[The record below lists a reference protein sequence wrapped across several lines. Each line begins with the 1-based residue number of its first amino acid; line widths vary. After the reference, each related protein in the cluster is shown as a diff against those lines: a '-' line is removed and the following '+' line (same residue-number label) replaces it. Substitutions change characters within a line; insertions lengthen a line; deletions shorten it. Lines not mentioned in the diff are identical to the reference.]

1 MTFGVPYSFVPGT
14 KAKADEVNAN
24 FIDVLT
30 KIEDTNLRIDETN
43 SNADSKNSEIDA
55 KFDQVDNNL
64 NQCANL
70 DFSNI
75 SSVAQAKFDAKANVS
90 DIDGSWI
97 SKSVTLMSSTT
108 LSNTDTKI
116 LSLSSYL
123 PEDGNVYEVLMYVT
137 GVCSS
142 TGAFNFSTNYGGL
155 QAIRCKNNECSCVCI
170 LPVNASRELRII
182 PSGVTAGT
190 TKAEVFLRAYRKVR

>member
-75 SSVAQAKFDAKANVS
+75 SLVVS
-90 DIDGSWI
+90 
-97 SKSVTLMSSTT
+97 L
-108 LSNTDTKI
+108 I
-116 LSLSSYL
+116 LSS
-123 PEDGNVYEVLMYVT
+123 PIK
-137 GVCSS
+137 C
-142 TGAFNFSTNYGGL
+142 
-155 QAIRCKNNECSCVCI
+155 
-170 LPVNASRELRII
+170 
-182 PSGVTAGT
+182 
-190 TKAEVFLRAYRKVR
+190 